1 MCYNSFVKPNYDP
14 ERNTPMP
21 TILPIQ
27 GTFDK
32 AIPDNFGNA
41 EYRAERE
48 LLIAINDIIGQCS
61 LENPVIAYF
70 LDVASVDKYIFVFGT
85 DKSARLTRIERD
97 AVRASA
103 VLALRMAIL
112 RKHLGL
118 SLRKFSL
125 ALSHSDLYKWFCGIN
140 RFYLPKVPGKST
152 VGELENSIPP
162 ELTEDIGKRLLR
174 AVQGESCQVLDEPLD
189 FSRSYVDCTCIR
201 ANIHYPI
208 DWVLLRDSTRTL
220 MKATARIRKH
230 GMRHRMPFEPSVF
243 ISKMN
248 KLCMAM
254 TFAKRRKGAKKLR
267 KAVLRKMKR
276 LLKRVSQHAQ
286 NHLKLLESQWQ
297 TANIPRWEAEQIA
310 RQITGIMSQLAAV
323 VKQAHERIIG
333 ERQVDNKDKILSLYE
348 EHIHVVVRRKAGADV
363 EFGNTL
369 FLAEQS
375 DGLIID
381 WKLFKQQAPADS
393 KMLAGSHQRTGNR
406 LDCDVTLLAGDRGFD
421 SRANQA
427 YMQSHDIFNAV
438 CPRNPRQLRERLED
452 NVFRDAQTRRSQTEA
467 RISILSHCFCG
478 SPMKQ
483 KGFEHRY
490 IHMGLSILAH
500 NLWVLG
506 RLKVAQEHAKQQA
519 A

>member
-1 MCYNSFVKPNYDP
+1 
-14 ERNTPMP
+14 
-21 TILPIQ
+21 
-27 GTFDK
+27 
-32 AIPDNFGNA
+32 
-41 EYRAERE
+41 
-48 LLIAINDIIGQCS
+48 
-61 LENPVIAYF
+61 
-70 LDVASVDKYIFVFGT
+70 
-85 DKSARLTRIERD
+85 
-97 AVRASA
+97 
-103 VLALRMAIL
+103 
-112 RKHLGL
+112 
-118 SLRKFSL
+118 
-125 ALSHSDLYKWFCGIN
+125 
-140 RFYLPKVPGKST
+140 
-152 VGELENSIPP
+152 
-162 ELTEDIGKRLLR
+162 
-174 AVQGESCQVLDEPLD
+174 
-189 FSRSYVDCTCIR
+189 
-201 ANIHYPI
+201 
-208 DWVLLRDSTRTL
+208 
-220 MKATARIRKH
+220 
-230 GMRHRMPFEPSVF
+230 MPFEPSVF

-248 KLCMAM
+248 KLCMEM
-254 TFAKRRKGAKKLR
+254 TFARRKKGAKKLR
-267 KAVLRKMKR
+267 KAVLRKMKK

-297 TANIPRWEAEQIA
+297 TAYIPRWKAEQIA

-348 EHIHVVVRRKAGADV
+348 EHIHVVVRRKAGAEV

-393 KMLAGSHQRTGNR
+393 KMLTGSHQRIVNR
-406 LDCDVTLLAGDRGFD
+406 LDCDVTLLVAGDRGFD
-421 SRANQA
+421 SRANQI

-452 NVFRDAQTRRSQTEA
+452 NVFRDAQRRRSQTEA

>member
-1 MCYNSFVKPNYDP
+1 
-14 ERNTPMP
+14 MP

-41 EYRAERE
+41 EYRSERE

-70 LDVASVDKYIFVFGT
+70 LDVASVNKYIFVFGT
-85 DKSARLTRIERD
+85 DKSARLARIERD
-97 AVRASA
+97 AVRANA

-162 ELTEDIGKRLLR
+162 ELTEDIEKRLLC

-201 ANIHYPI
+201 TNIHYPI

-220 MKATARIRKH
+220 MKATARIRKL

-243 ISKMN
+243 MSKMN

-297 TANIPRWEAEQIA
+297 TANIPRWKAEQIA

-348 EHIHVVVRRKAGADV
+348 EHIHVVVRRKAGAEV

-393 KMLAGSHQRTGNR
+393 KMLAGSHQRIVHR
-406 LDCDVTLLAGDRGFD
+406 LGCDVTLLAGDRGFD
-421 SRANQA
+421 SKANQT

-490 IHMGLSILAH
+490 IHMGLSILTH

-506 RLKVAQEHAKQQA
+506 RLKVMQEHAKQQA